1 MLLDNDLRKGIEPAY
16 LVIFF
21 SLLKLYDFHSTSCNR
36 QWNGVLD
43 TIMKK
48 VGHVC
53 LRLNN
58 LLVINF
64 TPHPPHHARG
74 FGCYFLK

>member
-58 LLVINF
+58 LLIINF
-64 TPHPPHHARG
+64 TPPPPPTPTG